1 MSFLDKLK
9 KKAEELDLKT
19 KADQLA
25 EQAKEAAHQ
34 AKEKAGEL
42 AHENRDKVGDLVDK
56 AGAVI
61 DDKTGGKY
69 TDKIT
74 KAKEQVAKGVD
85 KVAEGRP
92 VSDVPGPDVP
102 VVDVTRPPATTTP
115 PPPPPVG
122 TPAAGTVPPPPAAPV
137 PAPSAAP
144 ATDDVPHRVESDD
157 VVADDVVSGD
167 AGAGDAGAGH

>member
-19 KADQLA
+19 KADHLA
-25 EQAKEAAHQ
+25 EQAKEAAQQ

-42 AHENRDKVGDLVDK
+42 AHENRDKVEDLVEK
-56 AGAVI
+56 AGSVI

-69 TDKIT
+69 TDKIA

-92 VSDVPGPDVP
+92 VSDVPGPDV
-102 VVDVTRPPATTTP
+102 TGAAGTTTP
-115 PPPPPVG
+115 PPPTG
-122 TPAAGTVPPPPAAPV
+122 APAAGTTPPPPAAPT
-137 PAPSAAP
+137 PPPPP
-144 ATDDVPHRVESDD
+144 ATTGDVPHRVETSNAVPDDALSD
-157 VVADDVVSGD
+157 VGGPEATGD
-167 AGAGDAGAGH
+167 GPDLDRQG